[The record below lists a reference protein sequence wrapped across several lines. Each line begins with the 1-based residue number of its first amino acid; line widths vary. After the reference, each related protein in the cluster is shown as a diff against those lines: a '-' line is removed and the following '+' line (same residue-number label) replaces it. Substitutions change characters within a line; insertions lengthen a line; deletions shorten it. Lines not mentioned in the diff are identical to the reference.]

1 MVSGNL
7 KFGLW
12 QYSSPLVSSSIS
24 TPLNSW
30 HYIGYTYD
38 GTSFNAYVNGK
49 NAGSVA
55 SFARQTPYI
64 GYGSGLYY
72 GIGHLDVTNLGNGG
86 YGNFKLGAMH
96 VYGRSLSAPE
106 VALNYN
112 TTKSQYQ
119 IIQNGLMANLISP
132 TNSGTIWT
140 DLSGN
145 GNNATLVGS
154 PTYTST
160 NGGGYTTSSSSYI
173 STGYNLPNTFTV
185 SVACSINP
193 SSYWATLWGNE
204 TWNSSA
210 GYIAY
215 FSSSGGL
222 NFGSP
227 SGQAAITLTGYNS
240 VHIWDFVVN
249 GISYVLYKDGVSFS
263 SGTITAPS
271 GGSSSNSLYFG
282 ARHTNGGTSYTD
294 PCPSTFYSMRV
305 YNRALSASE
314 ININFS
320 VLRGYYGL

>member
-1 MVSGNL
+1 MRKGIFFLLVLSCIQVNAQISLPSFQGVPIPNFVTSNMLLRYEIGNTNSYNNAVSPSTVTDLIGNSNATLYNSPTFSNLPNGNLNFTSSSSQFIWTNTNLAPFFNNSSSVSVFMWVYPTGDGVILDELGTPYPTLAWRDSQIEMVSGNL

-38 GTSFNAYVNGK
+38 GTSFNVYVNGK

-145 GNNATLVGS
+145 GNNATLVGLQH
-154 PTYTST
+154 
-160 NGGGYTTSSSSYI
+160 I
-173 STGYNLPNTFTV
+173 LPQM
-185 SVACSINP
+185 
-193 SSYWATLWGNE
+193 G
-204 TWNSSA
+204 
-210 GYIAY
+210 
-215 FSSSGGL
+215 
-222 NFGSP
+222 
-227 SGQAAITLTGYNS
+227 
-240 VHIWDFVVN
+240 VV
-249 GISYVLYKDGVSFS
+249 ILHHLVLIFLQVIIYLIHSQ
-263 SGTITAPS
+263 
-271 GGSSSNSLYFG
+271 
-282 ARHTNGGTSYTD
+282 
-294 PCPSTFYSMRV
+294 
-305 YNRALSASE
+305 
-314 ININFS
+314 
-320 VLRGYYGL
+320 